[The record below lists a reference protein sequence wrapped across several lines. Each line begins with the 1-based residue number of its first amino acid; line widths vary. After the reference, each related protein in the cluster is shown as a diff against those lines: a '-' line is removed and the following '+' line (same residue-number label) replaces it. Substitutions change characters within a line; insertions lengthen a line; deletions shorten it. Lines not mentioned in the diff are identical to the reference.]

1 MVAIAFSFGDH
12 SAMEGERISPLKSY
26 GEALKKCCFPG
37 VPVMVVMCLAISCVS
52 SMAICR
58 AMYLH
63 GKWVEYVSTG
73 SLAYLSTLFCA
84 VFTAFAPGF
93 GCV

>member
-1 MVAIAFSFGDH
+1 
-12 SAMEGERISPLKSY
+12 
-26 GEALKKCCFPG
+26 
-37 VPVMVVMCLAISCVS
+37 
-52 SMAICR
+52 MAICR

-84 VFTAFAPGF
+84 VFTASAPGF
-93 GCV
+93 GCVWLVLEGWLSAEKKILFMDLLTATNMV